1 MTQEV
6 EIPEGSPA
14 LDQVV
19 DAATAGTV
27 TYLTREGQR
36 LAAIVPAELAE
47 FLLPEPAVEDDDPGL
62 SADKSR
68 RRLEVVARAQ
78 GVQP

>member
-36 LAAIVPAELAE
+36 VEELAE